1 MLVVAHKDSYFVRK
15 VSTFAQKL
23 GSGQLYLY
31 ILYIRAPGLAGV
43 EGAVEKSENVKWS
56 KSVPKEKSAKKC
68 AKFFKKD
75 LVVSKKSLPLHP
87 QMRQNEAARLSG
99 ESKAKK
105 SSKKFGG

>member
-1 MLVVAHKDSYFVRK
+1 MAHKDSYFVRK

-68 AKFFKKD
+68 AKFFKK
-75 LVVSKKSLPLHP
+75 VATFASANETKRGRKVEWRIKSKK
-87 QMRQNEAARLSG
+87 
-99 ESKAKK
+99 
-105 SSKKFGG
+105 KF